1 MAPEAKIIKNHSNAY
16 NATDQGA
23 KMHASLNANEATKI
37 NFGADD
43 SIYNGLLINGPS
55 PNSPNNGNFNPTQT
69 PNSSL
74 GPIPS
79 FERETN
85 P

>member
-1 MAPEAKIIKNHSNAY
+1 
-16 NATDQGA
+16 
-23 KMHASLNANEATKI
+23 MHASLNQNEATKI

-55 PNSPNNGNFNPTQT
+55 HDANNNGNNFNPNNN

-85 P
+85 PYESQEGPSTTKDNNNVV